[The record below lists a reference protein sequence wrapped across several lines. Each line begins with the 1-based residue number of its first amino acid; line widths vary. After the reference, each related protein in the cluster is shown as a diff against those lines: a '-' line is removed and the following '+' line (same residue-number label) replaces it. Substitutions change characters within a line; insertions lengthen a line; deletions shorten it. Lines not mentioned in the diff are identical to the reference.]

1 MPAPSPPS
9 ALSISR
15 YVAGVEYAIRD
26 IIQYARE
33 QERKGNKV
41 LYLNIGD
48 PVLYGFNTPKHV
60 KDALIKAVLEDK
72 NYYAESEGV
81 RELREAIAERES
93 AKGMH
98 VMPEDVVVTNG
109 VSEALDMVISSIA
122 EPGDEVL
129 VPGPCYPPYLSYA
142 RVRGVRPVEYATLE
156 HEGWRIDMDDLKSKI
171 NSKSRAIFVINPNN
185 PTGSIL
191 DEHTLKA
198 LVDVAAEHNLY
209 LVCDEIYDRI
219 VFDNFT
225 SIGRY
230 ARDAP
235 VVILNGFS
243 KVYLMTGWRLG
254 YICFNS
260 NARLLDGL
268 RASVGKLA
276 RLRLSANT
284 PVQIAAVEA
293 LRGPQDHIKDMVSIL
308 NARRD
313 YVMKRLDAIHGVNMY
328 VKPKGAFYIFPRI
341 DGSLGYK
348 SDVEFVLDLLKS
360 KNVLVVHGSGF
371 GSMGYMHFRLVY
383 LPSLDVLEEA
393 MNRFEEFV
401 NSRYRE

>member
-1 MPAPSPPS
+1 MLLHCMPS
-9 ALSISR
+9 APSISR

-41 LYLNIGD
+41 IYLNIGD
-48 PVLYGFNTPKHV
+48 PVLYGFNTPKHI

-81 RELREAIAERES
+81 RELREAIAEKES

-109 VSEALDMVISSIA
+109 VSEALDMIISSIA

-142 RVRGVRPVEYATLE
+142 RVRGVKPVEYATLE

-198 LVDVAAEHNLY
+198 LVDTAAEHNLY

-268 RASVGKLA
+268 RTSVGKLA

-284 PVQIAAVEA
+284 PVQMAAVEA
-293 LRGPQDHIKDMVSIL
+293 LRGPQDHIRDMVSML
-308 NARRD
+308 GARRD
-313 YVMKRLDAIHGVNMY
+313 YVMKRLDAIHGINIY
-328 VKPKGAFYIFPRI
+328 AKPKGAFYIFPRI
-341 DGSLGYK
+341 DGSLGYR
-348 SDVEFVLDLLKS
+348 SDAEFVLDLLKS
-360 KNVLVVHGSGF
+360 KNLLVVHGSGF
-371 GSMGYMHFRLVY
+371 GSMGSMHFRLVY

-401 NSRYRE
+401 HSRYR

>member
-1 MPAPSPPS
+1 MPS
-9 ALSISR
+9 APSISR

-41 LYLNIGD
+41 IYLNIGD
-48 PVLYGFNTPKHV
+48 PVLYGFNTPKHI

-81 RELREAIAERES
+81 RELREAIAEKES

-109 VSEALDMVISSIA
+109 VSEALDMIISSIA

-142 RVRGVRPVEYATLE
+142 RVRGVKPVEYATLE

-198 LVDVAAEHNLY
+198 LVDTAAEHNLY

-268 RASVGKLA
+268 RTSVGKLA

-284 PVQIAAVEA
+284 PVQMAAVEA
-293 LRGPQDHIKDMVSIL
+293 LRGPQDHIRDMVSML
-308 NARRD
+308 GARRD
-313 YVMKRLDAIHGVNMY
+313 YVMKRLDAIHGINIY
-328 VKPKGAFYIFPRI
+328 AKPKGAFYIFPRI
-341 DGSLGYK
+341 DGSLGYR
-348 SDVEFVLDLLKS
+348 SDAEFVLDLLKS
-360 KNVLVVHGSGF
+360 KNLLVVHGSGF
-371 GSMGYMHFRLVY
+371 GSMGSMHFRLVY

-393 MNRFEEFV
+393 MNRFEDIV
-401 NSRYRE
+401 HSRYR

>member
-1 MPAPSPPS
+1 MPS
-9 ALSISR
+9 APSISR

-41 LYLNIGD
+41 IYLNIGD
-48 PVLYGFNTPKHV
+48 PVLYGFNTPKHI

-81 RELREAIAERES
+81 RELREAIAEKES

-109 VSEALDMVISSIA
+109 VSEALDMIISSIA

-142 RVRGVRPVEYATLE
+142 RVRGVKPVEYATLE

-198 LVDVAAEHNLY
+198 LVDTAAEHNLY

-268 RASVGKLA
+268 RTSVGKLA

-284 PVQIAAVEA
+284 PVQMAAVEA
-293 LRGPQDHIKDMVSIL
+293 LRGPQDHIRDMVSML
-308 NARRD
+308 GARRD
-313 YVMKRLDAIHGVNMY
+313 YVMKRLDAIHGINIY
-328 VKPKGAFYIFPRI
+328 AKPKGAFYIFPRI
-341 DGSLGYK
+341 DGSLGYR
-348 SDVEFVLDLLKS
+348 SDAEFVLDLLKS
-360 KNVLVVHGSGF
+360 KNLLVVHGSGF
-371 GSMGYMHFRLVY
+371 GSMGSMHFRLVY

-401 NSRYRE
+401 HSRYR